1 MYANKREIQQN
12 TQEIILKHISCEQVG
27 NLLTIWGC
35 PGSDLSSIKENEDN
49 VWQTL
54 MYDIDELLFQG
65 ALTVGILVAMLQQSD
80 GPNTV
85 KVVFLKVMT

>member
-1 MYANKREIQQN
+1 
-12 TQEIILKHISCEQVG
+12 
-27 NLLTIWGC
+27 
-35 PGSDLSSIKENEDN
+35 
-49 VWQTL
+49 